1 MSDILNKYKNDGYVI
16 INCHQE
22 SIIESIEKKFEKLIQ
37 SGDYNTNAKIYSYND
52 KPRIVD
58 AYKKI
63 DEIVSFSKN
72 KILSDF
78 LKNFYGS
85 KPLPFS
91 NILFK
96 FGSEQPLHSD
106 YIHHGTYPELLLCG
120 TWTAMEDIQ
129 KDSGELMVVPKSHK
143 FDIFRYS
150 KFGCKKP
157 KSLDEIKKNY
167 SIYED
172 WVKDLINKNN
182 LEVKKMNAVTTW
194 YFKADQKVNSIV
206 RSKPLLFV
214 DGKKSGPLT
223 NAVVL
228 TNAAPSYAPT
238 GQVLVAASAISP
250 NENAELIEVKK
261 HLAVLF
267 GVLTDDWELIKKYEI
282 KEALPA
288 MNPPYSL
295 INSNQISNDLFVAGD
310 HRATS
315 SIQGALISGTNAATL
330 VKVSLG
336 L

>member
-1 MSDILNKYKNDGYVI
+1 M
-16 INCHQE
+16 
-22 SIIESIEKKFEKLIQ
+22 
-37 SGDYNTNAKIYSYND
+37 
-52 KPRIVD
+52 
-58 AYKKI
+58 
-63 DEIVSFSKN
+63 
-72 KILSDF
+72 
-78 LKNFYGS
+78 
-85 KPLPFS
+85 
-91 NILFK
+91 
-96 FGSEQPLHSD
+96 
-106 YIHHGTYPELLLCG
+106 
-120 TWTAMEDIQ
+120 
-129 KDSGELMVVPKSHK
+129 
-143 FDIFRYS
+143 
-150 KFGCKKP
+150 
-157 KSLDEIKKNY
+157 
-167 SIYED
+167 
-172 WVKDLINKNN
+172 
-182 LEVKKMNAVTTW
+182 
-194 YFKADQKVNSIV
+194 
-206 RSKPLLFV
+206 

-267 GVLTDDWELIKKYEI
+267 GVPTDDWELIKKYEI